1 RGGERLG
8 LRGGRVTEAVD
19 IMMAVT
25 LGMGDAD
32 EGPKREILLH
42 GKAGLAGQVLSGDE
56 ELLAARAPFRR
67 ARRVDDGLE
76 KPFAGFRGDA
86 LIDELPRPGRR
97 AAGI

>member
-1 RGGERLG
+1 MDRRRKACCVKRSRQEIAVVNVQADALPGVGIEIGVRGGERLG

-42 GKAGLAGQVLSGDE
+42 GKAGLAGQVLAGDE
-56 ELLAARAPFRR
+56 ELLAARAPF
-67 ARRVDDGLE
+67 
-76 KPFAGFRGDA
+76 
-86 LIDELPRPGRR
+86 
-97 AAGI
+97 